1 MYANLN
7 LEGRI
12 VSDPEF
18 RTGKG
23 NREYCTFGISGHCMS
38 MKREDLKSLQMTS
51 LESFTVAV
59 TVATAI

>member
-38 MKREDLKSLQMTS
+38 MKKEDLKSLQMPS
-51 LESFTVAV
+51 QVSFTAA
-59 TVATAI
+59 ATAAIAT

>member
-12 VSDPEF
+12 VSDLEF

-23 NREYCTFGISGHCMS
+23 NVSVKANG
-38 MKREDLKSLQMTS
+38 DLR
-51 LESFTVAV
+51 
-59 TVATAI
+59 

>member
-38 MKREDLKSLQMTS
+38 MKREDLKSRQMPS
-51 LESFTVAV
+51 RELFTADV
-59 TVATAI
+59 TAAIAT

>member
-12 VSDPEF
+12 VSDLEF

-23 NREYCTFGISGHCMS
+23 NREDCTF
-38 MKREDLKSLQMTS
+38 
-51 LESFTVAV
+51 V
-59 TVATAI
+59 